1 MKTVRATLAITLGL
15 SVCAIAAAPAGASY
29 DAVPSAE
36 QSQPVPER
44 VAGALQQQL
53 EQQQPVSER
62 VSGAQQ
68 QQPQPLSERV
78 SGAQRQAVV
87 PEQQAVAPAEPA
99 VPAVSSDDG
108 LSALAIVF
116 ISLGGALALAGIAY
130 SARWVMI
137 HHGHG
142 HAAA

>member
-1 MKTVRATLAITLGL
+1 MKTVTASLATALAL

-29 DAVPSAE
+29 DAVPSAQE
-36 QSQPVPER
+36 SQPVPER
-44 VAGALQQQL
+44 VAGAQQQQ
-53 EQQQPVSER
+53 QQQPPLSER

-68 QQPQPLSERV
+68 QDAQPLSERV

-87 PEQQAVAPAEPA
+87 PEEQAVVPAEPA
-99 VPAVSSDDG
+99 VPAVPSDDG
-108 LSALAIVF
+108 LGALAIVF

-130 SARWVMI
+130 SGRWLMI

-142 HAAA
+142 HAA

>member
-1 MKTVRATLAITLGL
+1 MKTVRATLAIALGL

-29 DAVPSAE
+29 DAVPSAD

-44 VAGALQQQL
+44 VAGAQQQ
-53 EQQQPVSER
+53 QQQPQPLSER

-68 QQPQPLSERV
+68 QSPQPLSERV

-87 PEQQAVAPAEPA
+87 PEQQAVVPAEPA
-99 VPAVSSDDG
+99 VVAAVPSDDG